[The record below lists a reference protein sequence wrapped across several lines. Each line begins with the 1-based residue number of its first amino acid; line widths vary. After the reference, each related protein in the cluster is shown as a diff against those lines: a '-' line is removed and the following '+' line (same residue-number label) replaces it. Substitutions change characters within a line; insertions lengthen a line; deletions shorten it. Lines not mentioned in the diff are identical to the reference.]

1 MLVIQ
6 TVYQLNKHGE
16 IMHEEFEDEEK
27 EDFLLDEISGRK
39 KKPVMSV
46 LNKRKLSR
54 YEMDDL
60 FVEE

>member
-1 MLVIQ
+1 M
-6 TVYQLNKHGE
+6 YD
-16 IMHEEFEDEEK
+16 EEFEENEK

-46 LNKRKLSR
+46 LNKRKLSK
-54 YEMDDL
+54 YEMDEL